1 MYMYMI
7 CILTNERETMTTL
20 NINDPKYYDPF
31 LKNLEQNTFNNYH
44 TENCMMIVYNFGT
57 RIQKQEM
64 REIQKDHDQKGYLS
78 SITSI
83 ARCYLLKDVLN
94 NIDNKILANRI
105 KARL

>member
-1 MYMYMI
+1 
-7 CILTNERETMTTL
+7 MTTL

-57 RIQKQEM
+57 RIQKEEM
-64 REIQKDHDQKGYLS
+64 KEIQKDHDKNGYLS

-83 ARCYLLKDVLN
+83 ARKYLVQSVLN
-94 NIDNKILANRI
+94 SMEDKKLVQKI
-105 KARL
+105 KHRL